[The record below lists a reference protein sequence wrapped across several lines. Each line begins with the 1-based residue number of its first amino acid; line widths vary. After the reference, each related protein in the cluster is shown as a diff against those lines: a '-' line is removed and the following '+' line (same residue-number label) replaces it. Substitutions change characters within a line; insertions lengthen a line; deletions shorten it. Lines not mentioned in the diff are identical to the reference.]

1 MLRFN
6 KRTNPTMW
14 KNIGKLPV
22 KAFIP
27 IVLIFGSITFIGI
40 ANLEYMNE
48 PITGSSEAPDG
59 IDSLDSLAE
68 YSEFFSGGQTSLF
81 IFNAEDRPNENETDN
96 IRDLPVLDLIDG
108 LERQIGQVERT
119 NTTSIVTFLR
129 TIPVTIG
136 LNNDVNL
143 YQGSLWDLLHEPCWE
158 SNDPV
163 ECNLWLALDASD
175 SDPSD
180 DTSGRDEIRRD
191 MVSVVFDTLSNE
203 VKSMLL
209 NEEGTKGIVYVTQPY
224 MNLNEAAVLRDQIDD
239 MLTQDTGLEGTESS
253 KLTGGLPVSLDIN
266 EGIHSSQNLTTI
278 VTMIILTLVLSVVFR
293 SIRLGIITM
302 VPVAVV
308 ILWQPLLMNSPDVN
322 VNIFTA
328 MIGTIVFGIG
338 VDDSIHVMHRI
349 QEEGE
354 TPTGIA
360 NSIEETGQTIF
371 ETTITTVSGI
381 GAGFLVSFP
390 GLENFFMIMCLLII
404 FAFIT
409 STFLMPAVI
418 TSEKVVKAAIKGEPY
433 WVDYG
438 EGIALASEISMKPMD
453 AVLEN

>member
-1 MLRFN
+1 
-6 KRTNPTMW
+6 
-14 KNIGKLPV
+14 
-22 KAFIP
+22 
-27 IVLIFGSITFIGI
+27 
-40 ANLEYMNE
+40 
-48 PITGSSEAPDG
+48 
-59 IDSLDSLAE
+59 
-68 YSEFFSGGQTSLF
+68 
-81 IFNAEDRPNENETDN
+81 
-96 IRDLPVLDLIDG
+96 
-108 LERQIGQVERT
+108 
-119 NTTSIVTFLR
+119 
-129 TIPVTIG
+129 
-136 LNNDVNL
+136 
-143 YQGSLWDLLHEPCWE
+143 
-158 SNDPV
+158 
-163 ECNLWLALDASD
+163 
-175 SDPSD
+175 
-180 DTSGRDEIRRD
+180 
-191 MVSVVFDTLSNE
+191 
-203 VKSMLL
+203 MLL

-239 MLTQDTGLEGTESS
+239 ILTQDTGLEGTESS

-381 GAGFLVSFP
+381 GAGFLVTFP

-404 FAFIT
+404 FAFVT

-438 EGIALASEISMKPMD
+438 EGIALASENISDETNGRCVRKLVEGVGSKALSVTFGGCIQPRSYLFLD
-453 AVLEN
+453 AHNLNGTTWTCSCAVARFSDHVETSVLQLHRITHISFVSIALTKLSLISLSVRHMRYGEGTFLESNSVSSPPTPSNIGRF